1 MTAETSWEDTMS
13 AAPAWDD
20 LEPGP
25 DPRTSRSR
33 SVRPAHLRLVS
44 TGETDALEGGV
55 RSVNRG
61 GRAHV
66 RLTRRGRLA
75 ITVLVTAAVVALA
88 VTLSSGAFASVPAI
102 QRTVT
107 VSSGQTLSEVAVVQL
122 PQLSVQ
128 QGVNELQLANNLTS
142 QDVHAGQVLRIP
154 AAG

>member
-1 MTAETSWEDTMS
+1 MS
-13 AAPAWDD
+13 AAPVWGD

-25 DPRTSRSR
+25 DPRASRSH
-33 SVRPAHLRLVS
+33 SVRRAHLRLVS
-44 TGETDALEGGV
+44 TGEMGALESGV
-55 RSVNRG
+55 RSVDRG

-75 ITVLVTAAVVALA
+75 ITVLVTAAVVTLA
-88 VTLSSGAFASVPAI
+88 VTLSSGAFASVPTI

-107 VSSGQTLSEVAVVQL
+107 VSAGQTLSEVAVVQL
-122 PQLSVQ
+122 PQLSVH

-154 AAG
+154 AVG